1 MLNPLSASQQL
12 PLNCFIE
19 TYVSWDHLARKYF
32 FFFISL
38 LEANLSQALNLSSCN
53 CKKNSFPDC
62 QLAAVQPMH
71 VEKEGLLF
79 TRNEGP
85 ITSIRL
91 ACLSLFS

>member
-19 TYVSWDHLARKYF
+19 TYVSWDHLARKYWGF
-32 FFFISL
+32 FVSL
-38 LEANLSQALNLSSCN
+38 LEANLSQTLNLSSCN
-53 CKKNSFPDC
+53 CKKNSFPAC
-62 QLAAVQPMH
+62 QLTVFQPMH

-79 TRNEGP
+79 TRNEG
-85 ITSIRL
+85 SISSIMP